1 MMNIKNAYC
10 HLLDQHSSMG
20 QESRESVGWVI
31 KNLLGHL
38 WLIWGHQKTWLLQLP
53 TTKMCYHKNAL
64 PTLDS
69 KKKEKIEKNCYFSAV
84 QKWHNGTYFIKLE
97 IKKSPNSSY
106 CKREFQKTSWSSWER
121 KQDWCRAA
129 EDKTWPSSWIV
140 SSPDSPIT
148 WLADLV
154 KI

>member
-97 IKKSPNSSY
+97 IRNPQTHHIAKENFRRP
-106 CKREFQKTSWSSWER
+106 
-121 KQDWCRAA
+121 
-129 EDKTWPSSWIV
+129 
-140 SSPDSPIT
+140 
-148 WLADLV
+148 ADLHEKESRTGAEQQRTKPGPAAGLFRLLTV
-154 KI
+154 QLLDWLTL